1 MLGIMAVVL
10 CGIFCWVVCCAACW
24 IQRYDVQH
32 DDVLVGILDNGCI
45 GQHDVVICGMLCW
58 AVCITASCVERY
70 ALQQVVF
77 SGMLEVRQHDAL
89 VGILGIMLRWAAWW
103 AVCWVDWTAWLAEFW
118 GSSVMCWA
126 AWWVTGCLGQHVVQH
141 EAGQHIVLGGLLGS
155 FMNNIPLDDW
165 TTWAITR
172 LTSQIY
178 WANLKQNEAKGE
190 NISEKR

>member
-1 MLGIMAVVL
+1 MMCWLACWMSWRLCWTAWCCSEWYAVQHVESSDMMYSMIMCWSAYWITVVL
-10 CGIFCWVVCCAACW
+10 GSMMLWFVAC
-24 IQRYDVQH
+24 
-32 DDVLVGILDNGCI
+32 
-45 GQHDVVICGMLCW
+45 
-58 AVCITASCVERY
+58 CVERY

-77 SGMLEVRQHDAL
+77 SSMLEVRQHDAL

-141 EAGQHIVLGGLLGS
+141 DAGQYIVLSGLSGS
-155 FMNNIPLDDW
+155 YMENIPLDDW

-172 LTSQIY
+172 LISQIY
-178 WANLKQNEAKGE
+178 
-190 NISEKR
+190 